1 MISSFFR
8 VERLVHARMCDVEPD
23 PLPERTWDRVGRV
36 DPAEGVQHLLGDI
49 LGMNAIDG
57 VAHVLQ

>member
-1 MISSFFR
+1 
-8 VERLVHARMCDVEPD
+8 
-23 PLPERTWDRVGRV
+23 V